1 MKAGE
6 GLVFYVRVGAIMVLV
21 SMDGGCRGG
30 PAPNVTVRILCC
42 GPVGQEPWVKGA
54 EMRNLCKASVCAYGF
69 QICIVGTKNYY

>member
-6 GLVFYVRVGAIMVLV
+6 GLVFCVRVGAIMVLV

-42 GPVGQEPWVKGA
+42 GPVG
-54 EMRNLCKASVCAYGF
+54 
-69 QICIVGTKNYY
+69 